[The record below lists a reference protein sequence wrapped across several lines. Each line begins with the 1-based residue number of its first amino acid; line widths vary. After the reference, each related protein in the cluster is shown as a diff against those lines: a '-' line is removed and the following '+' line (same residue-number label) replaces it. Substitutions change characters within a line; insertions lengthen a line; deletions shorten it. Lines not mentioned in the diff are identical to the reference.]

1 MPPWASAAGRYMPSD
16 VPLDGGLKF
25 HYFFYQQ
32 GCPAV
37 QTASATPQPSNG
49 IPEYTR
55 PCLSTPKF
63 CMQSTLARLYEPRN
77 SVCKVHSHVSNSPEI
92 LYA

>member
-16 VPLDGGLKF
+16 VPLDGGLKS
-25 HYFFYQQ
+25 HYFYQH

-37 QTASATPQPSNG
+37 QTASATTQPSNG

-55 PCLSTPKF
+55 PCLPTPKF
-63 CMQSTLARLYEPRN
+63 CMQSTLARVYQPPKSCLQSTLAR
-77 SVCKVHSHVSNSPEI
+77 VCQP
-92 LYA
+92 